1 MARKGLSKTNTSEF
15 SKYNLDQ
22 VLEVEKKADNTKYL
36 SEDKLT
42 HEKAILKTKSD
53 GKITKILFISRDENL
68 LNSTKQSLDGHTNIS
83 DLFDE
88 VHILIL
94 RQGIK
99 AKNPTLRVARNVW
112 LYTAISQS
120 WWKTPF
126 VGMDLVEDQLVFA
139 DGFRPDLI
147 VAQDPFESGFLAVRL
162 GEKYQRPVQIHV
174 MEDYTTTEWL
184 QENRHNRWR
193 KFLTRFTI
201 PKVKSLRTNT
211 RSMYDFFRKNFS
223 IEDLDILPR
232 FSNYQSLIA
241 TPKTIDLKLKYKPLA
256 FLMLYI
262 GKLNHN
268 SGLLKAINAGR
279 FGLRNSHIG
288 LVVLGDGSARQE
300 FEKRIE
306 FFGIKKQIIFETKPK
321 DVVSYMKSADVLIVT
336 DTDEES
342 EDLVLRAAAVGI
354 PMVMTRTS
362 KREDIFVDGES
373 ALLCNPENTD
383 EFSLKLNLLMNDIP
397 LRKHMAEMSQ
407 NMIKAKFHDDPERYR
422 KDYRDSIERV
432 FFIDETTKLK

>member
-1 MARKGLSKTNTSEF
+1 
-15 SKYNLDQ
+15 
-22 VLEVEKKADNTKYL
+22 
-36 SEDKLT
+36 
-42 HEKAILKTKSD
+42 
-53 GKITKILFISRDENL
+53 
-68 LNSTKQSLDGHTNIS
+68 
-83 DLFDE
+83 
-88 VHILIL
+88 
-94 RQGIK
+94 
-99 AKNPTLRVARNVW
+99 
-112 LYTAISQS
+112 
-120 WWKTPF
+120 
-126 VGMDLVEDQLVFA
+126 MDLVEDQLVFA

-184 QENRHNRWR
+184 QENRQNRWR

-288 LVVLGDGSARQE
+288 LVVLGDGLARQE

-306 FFGIKKQIIFETKPK
+306 FFGIKKQIIFETKTK

-354 PMVMTRTS
+354 PMVIARTS

-397 LRKHMAEMSQ
+397 LRKHMTEMSQ
-407 NMIKAKFHDDPERYR
+407 NMIKAKFHDDPERYC